1 MQSFLSMGFG
11 NIIFALLVRII
22 VVFTSLPIHEL
33 AHGYAALKMG
43 DPTAKLEGRL
53 TLNPLKHLDPIG
65 TLLILVAGFGW
76 ARPVP
81 INPNNFK
88 NPKKGMML
96 SSLAGPLANVGLALI
111 FMIIYKLLMIPYFS
125 VEIVPYD
132 FIASVQSVLSMMIS
146 INISLAVFNLLPIP
160 PLDGSRI
167 ATYFLPRELYFKVM
181 EYERFIFMG
190 LMLLVVMGAFDVPID
205 FLRDIVLNALDVITA
220 PVYWLV
226 QALTGVGL

>member
-43 DPTAKLEGRL
+43 DPTAKHEGRL